1 MSAKSFFSNEMLHW
15 LSKHESSPERWQ
27 QTLMGHKWKSFS
39 ENTHEIKAKDR
50 RGTKASESL
59 VGLAEIIICICSVA
73 ESAKCHKMR
82 VIFYLFGINNAK
94 AEKESISPLSISVM
108 AYKVRAVFLQY
119 QLWTVKFFLHLLLI
133 FPLQIKS
140 PLASVPALPRA
151 TQLLQLFIP
160 SNDSLHSSERWRQS
174 PNASTQVSTLL
185 WKPSAPQEHSVYC
198 HH

>member
-1 MSAKSFFSNEMLHW
+1 
-15 LSKHESSPERWQ
+15 
-27 QTLMGHKWKSFS
+27 MGHKWKSFS

-59 VGLAEIIICICSVA
+59 VGLSEIIICICSVA

-140 PLASVPALPRA
+140 PSASVPAA
-151 TQLLQLFIP
+151 TTCHSAAAAFHPLQ
-160 SNDSLHSSERWRQS
+160 
-174 PNASTQVSTLL
+174 
-185 WKPSAPQEHSVYC
+185 
-198 HH
+198 